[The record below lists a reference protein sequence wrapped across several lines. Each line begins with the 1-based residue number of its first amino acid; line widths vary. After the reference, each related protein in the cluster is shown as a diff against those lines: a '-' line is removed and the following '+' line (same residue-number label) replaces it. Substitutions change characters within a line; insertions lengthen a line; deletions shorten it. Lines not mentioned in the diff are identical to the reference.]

1 MRNAAPRGDNVMW
14 CVSDWLMP
22 FLWEM
27 LGNSQGMV
35 LYMPMLCMSQVF
47 SSPGWF
53 VLPFCTKR
61 NRVTAVGYWKRYLQR
76 KNFPHGLVIVFV
88 PR

>member
-1 MRNAAPRGDNVMW
+1 MRNAAPRGDNMMW
-14 CVSDWLMP
+14 CMGDWLMP

-47 SSPGWF
+47 F
-53 VLPFCTKR
+53 LT
-61 NRVTAVGYWKRYLQR
+61 RVVCPAFLHQK
-76 KNFPHGLVIVFV
+76 K
-88 PR
+88 